1 MSEYCNNRLSE
12 RFKNKIPQFL
22 AHLDIWNEETM
33 DDCAAT
39 PRAYH
44 KALKKQQKNYAV
56 CVICGKVFEKGK
68 YQKTRTTCSRSCG
81 CKLGAIHRNEK
92 MSKRR
97 AENARYKNQEIK

>member
-1 MSEYCNNRLSE
+1 MREYCNNGLTE
-12 RFKNKIPQFL
+12 RFTNKIPQFL

-33 DDCAAT
+33 HDCAAT

-44 KALKKQQKNYAV
+44 KALKQQQKTHGV
-56 CVICGKVFEKGK
+56 CVICGKVYEKGK
-68 YQKTRTTCSRSCG
+68 YQKTRTTCSRSYG

-97 AENARYKNQEIK
+97 AENAKYKNQETK

>member
-1 MSEYCNNRLSE
+1 MVSGLSE
-12 RFKNKIPQFL
+12 RFTNKIPQFL

-33 DDCAAT
+33 HDCAAT

-44 KALKKQQKNYAV
+44 KALKQQQKTHGV
-56 CVICGKVFEKGK
+56 CVICGKVYEKGK

-92 MSKRR
+92 LDRR
-97 AENARYKNQEIK
+97 KAENAKYKNQKAK

>member
-12 RFKNKIPQFL
+12 SFKNKIPQFL
-22 AHLDIWNEETM
+22 THLNVWNEDTM
-33 DDCAAT
+33 HDCAAT

-44 KALKKQQKNYAV
+44 KALKQQQKKHAV
-56 CVICGKVFEKGK
+56 CVI
-68 YQKTRTTCSRSCG
+68 CG

-97 AENARYKNQEIK
+97 AENAKYKNQEIK

>member
-12 RFKNKIPQFL
+12 RFTNKIPQFL
-22 AHLDIWNEETM
+22 AHLDIWNEDAM

-44 KALKKQQKNYAV
+44 KAIKKQQKTHGV
-56 CVICGKVFEKGK
+56 CVICGKVYEKGK

-81 CKLGAIHRNEK
+81 SKLGVIHRNEK

-97 AENARYKNQEIK
+97 AENARYKNQETK

>member
-1 MSEYCNNRLSE
+1 MSEYCSNKLSE

-22 AHLDIWNEETM
+22 AHLNIWNKDTM
-33 DDCAAT
+33 HDCAAT

-44 KALKKQQKNYAV
+44 KALKKQQKKHAV

-97 AENARYKNQEIK
+97 AENAIYKNQETK

>member
-22 AHLDIWNEETM
+22 ARLSIWNEDTM

-44 KALKKQQKNYAV
+44 KALKQQQKKHAV

-81 CKLGAIHRNEK
+81 CKLWTFTYRSQLDLSQIALKKYRW
-92 MSKRR
+92 
-97 AENARYKNQEIK
+97 A

>member
-1 MSEYCNNRLSE
+1 MSEYCSNKLSE

-22 AHLDIWNEETM
+22 AHLDVWNEDTM

-39 PRAYH
+39 PRAH
-44 KALKKQQKNYAV
+44 KALKNRKKKHAV
-56 CVICGKVFEKGK
+56 CVICGNVFEKGK

>member
-1 MSEYCNNRLSE
+1 MSEYCNNGLTE
-12 RFKNKIPQFL
+12 RFNNKIPQFL
-22 AHLDIWNEETM
+22 AHLDIWNEEPM
-33 DDCAAT
+33 NDCAAT
-39 PRAYH
+39 PRAY
-44 KALKKQQKNYAV
+44 KRALSQQKVQAV

-97 AENARYKNQEIK
+97 AENARYKNQETK

>member
-1 MSEYCNNRLSE
+1 MANQLSE
-12 RFKNKIPQFL
+12 LFKNKIPQFL
-22 AHLDIWNEETM
+22 THFNVWNEDTM
-33 DDCAAT
+33 HDCAAT

-44 KALKKQQKNYAV
+44 KALKRQQKKHAV

-97 AENARYKNQEIK
+97 AENAKYKSQETK

>member
-12 RFKNKIPQFL
+12 RFNNKIPQFL
-22 AHLDIWNEETM
+22 AHLDVWNEDTM
-33 DDCAAT
+33 HDCVAT

-44 KALKKQQKNYAV
+44 KALKKQQKKHAV

-92 MSKRR
+92 MSKKR
-97 AENARYKNQEIK
+97 AENAKYKSQEIK

>member
-1 MSEYCNNRLSE
+1 MKEYCSNGLSE

-33 DDCAAT
+33 DECAAT
-39 PRAYH
+39 PRADQ
-44 KALKKQQKNYAV
+44 KALKQQQKKYSV

-68 YQKTRTTCSRSCG
+68 YQKTRTTCSKSCG

-97 AENARYKNQEIK
+97 AENAKYKSQETK

>member
-1 MSEYCNNRLSE
+1 MKEHCNNGRTE
-12 RFKNKIPQFL
+12 RFNNKIPQFL
-22 AHLDIWNEETM
+22 AHLDIWNEEPM

-44 KALKKQQKNYAV
+44 KALKQQKNKYAV

-68 YQKTRTTCSRSCG
+68 YQKTRTTCSKSCG

-97 AENARYKNQEIK
+97 AENAKYKSQETK

>member
-1 MSEYCNNRLSE
+1 M
-12 RFKNKIPQFL
+12 

-33 DDCAAT
+33 HDCAAT

-44 KALKKQQKNYAV
+44 KALKQQQKKHGV
-56 CVICGKVFEKGK
+56 CVICGKVYEKGK

-92 MSKRR
+92 LDRR
-97 AENARYKNQEIK
+97 KTENAKYKNQKAK